1 MCRRLPTVLLLLG
14 ALVALTPLA
23 YASPPDPTWIAG
35 LYDDADYDDVVL
47 AVTSTAGALE
57 AAPLGQLAPI
67 ATAIGTVAPAGPTR
81 GAGPSLRASQIRA
94 PPAA

>member
-35 LYDDADYDDVVL
+35 LYDDADYDDVIL
-47 AVTSTAGALE
+47 AVMSAAGALE
-57 AAPLGQLAPI
+57 AAPLVLVAPV
-67 ATAIGTVAPAGPTR
+67 ATAVGTVAPAGPPR
-81 GAGPSLRASQIRA
+81 VAGPSLRASQIRA